1 VAAETGFLIDGTI
14 YEVPALDSFTL
25 DEEQVLYDWCQL
37 VQEDFMSFE
46 GETDEEYEERRAGL
60 MRRPGF
66 WAAWM
71 QIAYQRANPKMKPEQ
86 VRQLIGT
93 VNRQD
98 ALSALGDPEDEETD
112 EVRVDER
119 AQRII
124 GERLARQRQLDEG
137 LVREFWDR
145 CHDRLGRG
153 GRRPCEYWSYE
164 IGHIL
169 HLAPSELGGVRRS
182 DLMGAVDLFD
192 AKYRAEV

>member
-37 VQEDFMSFE
+37 VQEDFMSLE

-98 ALSALGDPEDEETD
+98 ALSTLGEPEEEESEVPLALTSEPNASSENGSLDNDNSTKPSPESSGTDATTDSDEADADPATT
-112 EVRVDER
+112 
-119 AQRII
+119 
-124 GERLARQRQLDEG
+124 
-137 LVREFWDR
+137 
-145 CHDRLGRG
+145 GRT
-153 GRRPCEYWSYE
+153 
-164 IGHIL
+164 
-169 HLAPSELGGVRRS
+169 RS
-182 DLMGAVDLFD
+182 DTSSTSPPLTSVA
-192 AKYRAEV
+192 